1 MIAMLKKKKK
11 QNKGIYDT
19 INGTIKTA
27 DENAQK
33 SG

>member
-1 MIAMLKKKKK
+1 MIAMLKK
-11 QNKGIYDT
+11 QNKDIYGT

>member
-1 MIAMLKKKKK
+1 MIAMLKKKQ